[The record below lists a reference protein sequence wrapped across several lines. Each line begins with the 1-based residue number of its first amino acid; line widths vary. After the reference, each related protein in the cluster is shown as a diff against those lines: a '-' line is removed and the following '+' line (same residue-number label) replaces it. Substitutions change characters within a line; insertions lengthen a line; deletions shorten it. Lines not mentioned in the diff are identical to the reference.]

1 MEMHRLSTSRSIR
14 DRRLAERR
22 LRLAAAASAAGLAAA
37 LVATP
42 AGAHGFGQRYE
53 LPLPLALYLFGGA
66 AVVALSFVVSQ
77 LFVGRTRAGEP
88 DTATRRRRP
97 LGAAIRP
104 EVLLPLAWASVGLF
118 VLTLL
123 AGYFG
128 NQNPYRNLAPTLVW
142 IIWWVGF
149 TYISALAG
157 NLWAVISPWQSLFAA
172 AQWLYRRAGGCGE
185 MGLNLRYPAALGAW
199 PASALLLAF
208 AWIELVDPNAALP
221 SHIAA
226 LASAYSL
233 LTWAGMFAF
242 GRTVWTRHG
251 EAFALFFALFSRL
264 APVAAKGG
272 RLIIRPPGGGLLD
285 ETISTS
291 QAAFVLLILAS
302 VLFDG
307 LIGTPAWARLE
318 SALGA
323 AMPRGVEATLL
334 IKSAA
339 LVAFWPL
346 FLSAYLAVCAAMSAL
361 AAGRPAPLAL
371 ARRFALTLIPIAVG
385 YHVAHYLVYLLIQ
398 GQYIIPLL
406 SDPFGYGWNLFG
418 TAGYRVDIG
427 LVGARFAWYMALT
440 AIVAGHVAA
449 VYLAHL
455 KALGAFAT
463 PRIARRT
470 QIPLTALMV
479 AYTFIG
485 LSIAAEPIVEGPQA
499 ALPSAVATGVEIPP
513 DAVLPDAK
521 GDALVPSGMD
531 KLARV
536 RLTYKALGSAF
547 HDGTVT
553 NAADLLYAYL
563 FAYRWGTRRDDGAPY
578 DPAIDAAT
586 ASLRRHLAA
595 VRVTGVDSAANSF
608 RVGDVNFVRQT
619 ITVEVYVDIAP
630 DDPDWNAAV
639 APPFSTLPW
648 HLLALLEGAVERGWG
663 ALSEAEARRRGIAWL
678 DLVRAEELGAKLAT
692 LTQEYEQA
700 AFVPPALRGYV
711 GADEARGRWAA
722 LAAFYRANHHFL
734 VTNGPYRLKS
744 WSADGVTLEAFRDL
758 SYPLGVG
765 SYDVYAIP
773 RRGFITATSWRG
785 ARLTLS
791 GEIEVIDKFQRSYRL
806 LRTPLASLPAVAAK
820 RAAPECRYVV
830 ADASRRIVLAGT
842 APLGA
847 DGTFVIDFTGRLAP
861 GRYAMSALIAVNGNT
876 MNADIAHIPLTIA
889 P

>member
-1 MEMHRLSTSRSIR
+1 MEMHRLSASRSIPN
-14 DRRLAERR
+14 RRPAERR
-22 LRLAAAASAAGLAAA
+22 LALAAAAAQLAA

-77 LFVGRTRAGEP
+77 LFVGRTRLGTPAKAAG
-88 DTATRRRRP
+88 RRHS
-97 LGAAIRP
+97 LGAAIDSSG
-104 EVLLPLAWASVGLF
+104 VLLPLKLASVALF

-123 AGYFG
+123 AGYIG

-149 TYISALAG
+149 AYLSALAG
-157 NLWAVISPWQSLFAA
+157 NLWAVISPWQCLFDA
-172 AQWLYRRAGGCGE
+172 AQWLYRRGGGE
-185 MGLNLRYPAALGAW
+185 GELSLDLPYPAWLGAW
-199 PASALLLAF
+199 PASVLLLAF
-208 AWIELVDPNAALP
+208 VWIELVDPNAALP
-221 SHIAA
+221 THIAA

-242 GRTVWTRHG
+242 GSKIWTRHG
-251 EAFALFFALFSRL
+251 EAFAMFFALLARL
-264 APVAAKGG
+264 APIAAEDG

-285 ETISTS
+285 EAISTS
-291 QAAFVLLILAS
+291 QTAFVLLILAS

-307 LIGTPAWARLE
+307 LIGTPAWAHLE
-318 SALGA
+318 SALGVL
-323 AMPRGVEATLL
+323 PRGGQAPLL

-339 LVAFWPL
+339 LAAFWAL
-346 FLSAYLAVCAAMSAL
+346 FLSAYLAICAAMSAL
-361 AAGRPAPLAL
+361 AAGRPAPLAV
-371 ARRFALTLIPIAVG
+371 ARRFALTLIPIAIG

-406 SDPFGYGWNLFG
+406 SDPFGYGWDLFG
-418 TAGYRVDIG
+418 TAGYRVDIA
-427 LVGARFAWYMALT
+427 LIGARFAWYMALT
-440 AIVAGHVAA
+440 AIVGGHVAA
-449 VYLAHL
+449 VYLAHVR
-455 KALGAFAT
+455 ALGAFAT
-463 PRIARRT
+463 PRIALIT

-499 ALPSAVATGVEIPP
+499 ALPSAVTSAVEIPP
-513 DAVLPDAK
+513 DAVLPDPK
-521 GDALVPSGMD
+521 GDALVAVGAD

-536 RLTYKALGSAF
+536 KLTYKALGSAF

-563 FAYRWGTRRDDGAPY
+563 FAYRWGARRGDFPY
-578 DPAIDAAT
+578 DPAVDAAT
-586 ASLRRHLAA
+586 APLRQHLAA
-595 VRVTGVDSAANSF
+595 VRVTGVDSATNSF
-608 RVGDVNFVRQT
+608 RIGDVNFVRQT
-619 ITVEVYVDIAP
+619 FTVEVYLNVAP

-678 DLVRAEELGAKLAT
+678 DLVRSEELGAKLAT
-692 LTQEYEQA
+692 LTQAYEQA
-700 AFVPPALRGYV
+700 GFVPPALRGLV
-711 GADEARGRWAA
+711 GAEEARGRWSA
-722 LAAFYRANHHFL
+722 LAAFYRTNHHFL

-744 WSADGVTLEAFRDL
+744 WSADGVTLDAFRDL

-785 ARLTLS
+785 DRLTLS

-806 LRTPLASLPAVAAK
+806 VRTPLASLQAVVAK
-820 RAAPECRYVV
+820 RAAPECRYMV
-830 ADASRRIVLAGT
+830 ADASRRVVLAGT

-847 DGTFVIDFTGRLAP
+847 DATFVIDFTGRLAP
-861 GRYAMSALIAVNGNT
+861 GSYAISALIAVNGNA
-876 MNADIAHIPLTIA
+876 MNADIADIPLTIA

>member
-1 MEMHRLSTSRSIR
+1 METHRLSASRSIR
-14 DRRLAERR
+14 DRRLTA
-22 LRLAAAASAAGLAAA
+22 LAAAAAHGAAL

-77 LFVGRTRAGEP
+77 LFVGRTRRGTPAKAAPHGR
-88 DTATRRRRP
+88 A
-97 LGAAIRP
+97 LGAAIDRP
-104 EVLLPLAWASVGLF
+104 ELLLPLRCASVALF

-149 TYISALAG
+149 AYVSALAG
-157 NLWAVISPWQSLFAA
+157 NLWAVISPWQSLFEA
-172 AQWLYRRAGGCGE
+172 AQWLYRRLYWRGGGTGE
-185 MGLNLRYPAALGAW
+185 LSLNLPYPAWLGAW
-199 PASALLLAF
+199 PASALLLTF

-221 SHIAA
+221 AHIAA
-226 LASAYSL
+226 LASVYSL
-233 LTWAGMFAF
+233 LTWAGMFIF
-242 GRTVWTRHG
+242 GSKVWTRHG
-251 EAFALFFALFSRL
+251 EAFARFFALLSRL
-264 APVAAKGG
+264 APVAAEEG
-272 RLIIRPPGGGLLD
+272 RIVIRPPGGGLLE

-291 QAAFVLLILAS
+291 ETAFVLLILAS

-307 LIGTPAWARLE
+307 LIGTPAWTRLE
-318 SALGA
+318 GALGA
-323 AMPRGVEATLL
+323 LMPRGGEAALL

-339 LVAFWPL
+339 LAAFWPL
-346 FLSAYLAVCAAMSAL
+346 FLCAYLAICAAMSAL
-361 AAGRPAPLAL
+361 AAGQPSPLAL
-371 ARRFALTLIPIAVG
+371 ARRFALTLIPIAFG

-406 SDPFGYGWNLFG
+406 SDPFGNGWDLFG
-418 TAGYRVDIG
+418 TAGYRVDIA
-427 LVGARFAWYMALT
+427 LIGARFAWYAALT

-455 KALGAFAT
+455 RALGAFAT
-463 PRIARRT
+463 PRIALLT

-499 ALPSAVATGVEIPP
+499 ALPSAVTTGVEIPP
-513 DAVLPDAK
+513 DAVLPDLE
-521 GDALVPSGMD
+521 GNALAAVGAD
-531 KLARV
+531 KLARLK
-536 RLTYKALGSAF
+536 LTYKALGSAF

-553 NAADLLYAYL
+553 NAADLLYAYV
-563 FAYRWGTRRDDGAPY
+563 FAYRWGVRRDEGSPY
-578 DPAIDAAT
+578 DPAVDAAT
-586 ASLRRHLAA
+586 APLRQHLAA

-608 RVGDVNFVRQT
+608 RIGDVNFVRQT
-619 ITVEVYVDIAP
+619 ITVEVYLNIAP

-663 ALSEAEARRRGIAWL
+663 ALSEAEAHRRGVAWL
-678 DLVRAEELGAKLAT
+678 DLVRSEELGEKLAA
-692 LTQEYEQA
+692 LTQAYEQA
-700 AFVPPALRGYV
+700 AFVPPALRGSV
-711 GADEARGRWAA
+711 GAEEARERWAA
-722 LAAFYRANHHFL
+722 LAAFYRTNHHFL

-744 WSADGVTLEAFRDL
+744 WSADGVTLDAFRDL

-785 ARLTLS
+785 DRLSLS

-806 LRTPLASLPAVAAK
+806 VRTPLASLQAVVAK
-820 RAAPECRYVV
+820 RAAPECRYMVT
-830 ADASRRIVLAGT
+830 DAGHRVVLAGI

-847 DGTFVIDFTGRLAP
+847 DGTFAIDFTGRLAP
-861 GRYAMSALIAVNGNT
+861 GHYAISALIAVNGNA
-876 MNADIAHIPLTIA
+876 MNADIARIPLTIA